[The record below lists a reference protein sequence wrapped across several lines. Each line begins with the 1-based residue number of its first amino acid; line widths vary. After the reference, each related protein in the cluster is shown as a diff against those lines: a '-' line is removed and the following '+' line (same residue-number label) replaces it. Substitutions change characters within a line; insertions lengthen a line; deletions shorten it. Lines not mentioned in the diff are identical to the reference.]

1 MGEGEGKANAVKW
14 NERKIN
20 EKRKGKDWDRKR
32 KVKEMKLKVRKEKEK
47 DRAGERHRGKGR
59 KGRNRKNLKQ
69 RDRPRF
75 CLQYLWN
82 DTLQPNTYYHRTECM
97 ISNVFTNILRLMILL
112 DATPKLWLQSAKN
125 AISLHWSDPISLPL
139 TSGLCKPLAPLGI
152 TPSPLLTPQLHRLCW
167 TFQNTYKTFSV
178 TKTLSFPPS

>member
-1 MGEGEGKANAVKW
+1 M
-14 NERKIN
+14 KIN

-59 KGRNRKNLKQ
+59 KGKKRKGRNRKNLKQ
-69 RDRPRF
+69 RDRPWF

-112 DATPKLWLQSAKN
+112 DATPKL
-125 AISLHWSDPISLPL
+125 
-139 TSGLCKPLAPLGI
+139 
-152 TPSPLLTPQLHRLCW
+152 
-167 TFQNTYKTFSV
+167 
-178 TKTLSFPPS
+178 